1 MLDVSSETENN
12 QQWDGYRIAIGN
24 YLANAL
30 ILSLGRSM
38 KSLASV
44 LNAAK
49 SRPLVKAHVI
59 LNKKVVAVN
68 TLTKD
73 MLVYL
78 DAFRKTA
85 VELIVAV
92 IADPTWQD
100 IVSDRI
106 ESDPE
111 LSVLSDII
119 QKEVEEAYKDIQ
131 RYASHHQLSLK
142 CNFKP
147 SFSGFFL

>member
-1 MLDVSSETENN
+1 
-12 QQWDGYRIAIGN
+12 
-24 YLANAL
+24 
-30 ILSLGRSM
+30 M
-38 KSLASV
+38 KSLAGV

-49 SRPLVKAHVI
+49 SKPLVKAHVV

-92 IADPTWQD
+92 IADPTWQVD
-100 IVSDRI
+100 QIMFW
-106 ESDPE
+106 
-111 LSVLSDII
+111 
-119 QKEVEEAYKDIQ
+119 VEIMSCLFTNTNAG
-131 RYASHHQLSLK
+131 H
-142 CNFKP
+142 CV
-147 SFSGFFL
+147 